1 VALKSLQSKKLIL
14 FIALGL
20 TAFILYLYYYVGTAN
35 FVDEVR
41 RANLYYY
48 TSAFVAFFMAAF
60 FSAVTWHSLLE
71 ALEIKSNFR
80 RVLFL
85 TWTGYFLDAI
95 LPEPGWSGDISKAYM
110 LSKKD
115 NSDAGKTV
123 ASVVSQKIIGM
134 AVTILILVIGFGLLA
149 INVKLPQEV
158 LIFFGVVM
166 ALSVGSFLVVFY
178 MSRSAR
184 ATKSMLNGV
193 LIPLM
198 SFFLRSRF
206 NEAQFR
212 KDAEHFLSI
221 FHEGINTLSEK
232 KRALVRPVAF
242 YVVSVAFDVSIVFF
256 VFASLGYPIPVD
268 KILIVYALTGTLAS
282 IGVSF
287 VGLTEIIMT
296 TAYQVLSIPLPVS
309 FSVTLLTRIVTLWF
323 KLIAGYV
330 TFQWASISIMLSK
343 RRGEQSGKLD
353 GKPASAA
360 SGS

>member
-1 VALKSLQSKKLIL
+1 M
-14 FIALGL
+14 
-20 TAFILYLYYYVGTAN
+20 GTGN

-41 RANLYYY
+41 KANLYYY

-60 FSAVTWHSLLE
+60 FSAVTWHTLLE
-71 ALEIKSNFR
+71 ALDVKSSFR

-115 NSDAGKTV
+115 DADPGKTV

-134 AVTILILVIGFGLLA
+134 AVTILILVVGFGLLSL
-149 INVKLPQEV
+149 NVKLPEQV

-166 ALSVGSFLVVFY
+166 AVSVGAFLVVFY
-178 MSRSAR
+178 MSRSVR
-184 ATKSMLNGV
+184 ATKSVLNGL

-198 SFFLRSRF
+198 SFFLRRRF
-206 NEAQFR
+206 DAVQFR
-212 KDAEHFLSI
+212 SDAEHFLSI
-221 FHEGINTLSEK
+221 FHGGINTLSER
-232 KRALVRPVAF
+232 KRALLRPVAF
-242 YVVSVAFDVSIVFF
+242 YLVSVAFDVSIVFF

-268 KILIVYALTGTLAS
+268 RVLIVYALTGTLAS
-282 IGVSF
+282 VGVSF

-296 TAYQVLSIPLPVS
+296 TAYQVLSIPLAVS

-323 KLIAGYV
+323 KLVAGYV
-330 TFQWASISIMLSK
+330 TFQWASISIMIGK
-343 RRGEQSGKLD
+343 RRGEQKGKVD
-353 GKPASAA
+353 GNSASVL
-360 SGS
+360 G